1 MARTPAATG
10 DMQEALDR
18 LRRME
23 TRLTRFMEV
32 QGFDTGVKRPFWK
45 DDALHLPTD
54 AVSVKDC
61 LAVLPAD
68 LRRPC
73 AVPLLVKGRLI
84 TTILVP

>member
-32 QGFDTGVKRPFWK
+32 QGFDTGVKRPFWREG
-45 DDALHLPTD
+45 AIHMPTD
-54 AVSVKDC
+54 ATSVKDC
-61 LAVLPAD
+61 LVVLPAD
-68 LRRPC
+68 LARPC
-73 AVPLLVKGRLI
+73 QVPLLVKGRLI